1 MPYLIT
7 DEQYPKLKSTI
18 EDLLAPFDS
27 IAFSDFVSARPVS
40 AVTIK
45 KADRLVTT
53 RGYEIEFNLLEQQES
68 GYVIEAIYD
77 ITDRNNIS
85 AVDAYGQSINL
96 LKNPSFSRNCS
107 ICQATN
113 NRSKGVI
120 FSHLRHGD
128 YCVHLSCIKR
138 RLPELLPFITY
149 LQNLPGLFK
158 QLEQIQT
165 SVFTEKYS
173 TGAPLRLFLAIVE
186 DEINKHG
193 FVSKQDAIQLHHSY
207 EHATYKKAE
216 TRYHKG
222 DYPADLSFSFVE
234 KAIRYAKQLKSSDL
248 NNRLKTICEKNV
260 VASNEFAL
268 AALIISNYIANNQG
282 LRSHKSPLATD
293 HPLSLHNDGQGIC
306 ESLRLK
312 GRPGDRVKT
321 TIYISSCKYQPV
333 TQGYDIRGKDD
344 LGRVIQFNSKEA
356 VKEKSYLSLVGV
368 ISKFYQN
375 RYGYTV
381 TVLKAIKR
389 LPF

>member
-1 MPYLIT
+1 MPYLIS

-27 IAFSDFVSARPVS
+27 ISFSDFVSARPVS
-40 AVTIK
+40 AVTVK

-53 RGYEIEFNLLEQQES
+53 RGYEIEFNLLEQQEIS
-68 GYVIEAIYD
+68 YVIEAIYD
-77 ITDRNNIS
+77 ITDNKNIS
-85 AVDAYGQSINL
+85 AVDAYGQPINL
-96 LKNPSFSRNCS
+96 LKNPAFSRNCS
-107 ICQATN
+107 ICQTTN
-113 NRSKGVI
+113 NRSKGAI
-120 FSHLRHGD
+120 FNHPRHGD
-128 YCVHLSCIKR
+128 YCAHLSCIKR
-138 RLPELLPFITY
+138 KLPELLPFINY
-149 LQNLPGLFK
+149 LQSLPVLFK
-158 QLEQIQT
+158 QLEQIQA
-165 SVFTEKYS
+165 SVFTDNYS
-173 TGAPLRLFLAIVE
+173 AGAPLRLFLAIVE
-186 DEINKHG
+186 DEISKHS

-207 EHATYKKAE
+207 DYATYKKAE
-216 TRYHKG
+216 ARYNKG
-222 DYPADLSFSFVE
+222 DYPADLSFAFVE
-234 KAIRYAKQLKSSDL
+234 KAIQYAKQLKPSEL
-248 NNRLKTICEKNV
+248 NNRLKRICEKNA

-282 LRSHKSPLATD
+282 LRSHKSPLATNKT
-293 HPLSLHNDGQGIC
+293 LSLHNDGQGIS

-356 VKEKSYLSLVGV
+356 VSEKSYLTLVGV